1 MLKII
6 TILNWIV
13 VAIVGYLVI
22 AETLFPTKGGDA
34 AGRGMGQ
41 AIYWLAII
49 ALVVLLI
56 LNLLPYALPK
66 YIAFGLVAIPLL
78 WIQLAPGVRNL
89 KRSITDRIN
98 AKPFYEDA
106 ERERIARA
114 LFDGKADKL
123 KQLLQNP
130 PPRLREPEYGN
141 PLLMDAVQAALKF
154 NNPEEPE
161 RYECI
166 KLLLAAGV
174 SMTNPDPE
182 ITPVQIAAA
191 TSGNPQVLRILLEH
205 GADPNARDVDYSTG
219 KPNAVP
225 MIFETMATSYGARDC
240 VRLLLEFGADPNAI
254 KPSDGD
260 HKQPSALMMAAD
272 YGRFDLGVQLME
284 KGADVHYTA
293 PDGRSLR
300 TIMAEKDLYVDEQYS
315 SPEDVERVKKA
326 VFN

>member
-22 AETLFPTKGGDA
+22 AETLFPTQGGDA
-34 AGRGMGQ
+34 AGRGMGK
-41 AIYWLAII
+41 AIYYLAII
-49 ALVVLLI
+49 ALIVLLI

-78 WIQLAPGVRNL
+78 WIQLAPGVRSL

-98 AKPFYEDA
+98 AKPFYEDP
-106 ERERIARA
+106 ERERIARV

-141 PLLMDAVQAALKF
+141 PLLMDAVEAALKF

-161 RYECI
+161 RLECI
-166 KLLLAAGV
+166 RILLAAGV
-174 SMTNPDPE
+174 SITNPDPE
-182 ITPVQIAAA
+182 IRPVQIAAA
-191 TSGNPQVLRILLEH
+191 TSGNAEVLRILLEH
-205 GADPNARDVDYSTG
+205 GADPNAGNFDYSTG

-225 MIFETMATSYGARDC
+225 MIFETMVTSYGARDC

-260 HKQPSALMMAAD
+260 HKQPSALMMAAE
-272 YGRFDLGVQLME
+272 YGRFDLCVQLIE
-284 KGADVHYTA
+284 KGANVHYAA
-293 PDGRSLR
+293 PDGRSMR

-315 SPEDVERVKKA
+315 SPEDLERVKKA